1 MQKRLAFLPLLA
13 AVSLTL
19 GACGSKSTSGEVPE
33 IADGD
38 SGAVNVTL
46 GGGSSIT
53 TPTTQCTVDG
63 KSGKVLAD
71 ESEFALEFTDGK
83 GTVSWVTPDGSYEDQ
98 DASVEVDGKVVTTSG
113 STSEG
118 KKYDVTANCA

>member
-1 MQKRLAFLPLLA
+1 MQKRHAFLPLLA
-13 AVSLTL
+13 ALALTL
-19 GACGSKSTSGEVPE
+19 GACSSGNASGEVPE
-33 IADGD
+33 IPDGA
-38 SGAVNVTL
+38 SGAVNLTL

-71 ESEFALEFTDGK
+71 EATFALEFEDGS
-83 GTVSWVTPDGSYEDQ
+83 GTLSWTTPDGEYQDED
-98 DASVEVDGKVVTTSG
+98 ATVEVDGKVVTTSG

-118 KKYDVTANCA
+118 KKYDITANCA